1 MVGKRFRF
9 YKKRIQQNNMESFE
23 DHTQEEVMGE
33 GMVVMSEC
41 GGDSEVEAE
50 VEQEFEGE

>member
-1 MVGKRFRF
+1 
-9 YKKRIQQNNMESFE
+9 MESFE

-50 VEQEFEGE
+50 VEQEFEGEWER